1 MKRLIGEFGKP
12 DFNGV
17 NDYFNALSKSI
28 IYQQLS
34 GKAAR
39 TIYNRFIG
47 LFDNNLPQPEDV
59 IKIDIPTLRSIGIS
73 QQKSNY
79 ISGLAEYF
87 ANDGSTID
95 FESLSDIEVGDEL
108 IQIKGIGQ
116 WTVDMFLMFTL
127 YRTDILPVA
136 DLGIQKGIKILF
148 NMKDFID
155 ALESIPL
162 SDKDLANIAKCL
174 GKNLDTIRIMTYD
187 KLHDFKNLHELFSN
201 KVDSIY
207 ILLQRKDTTV
217 GHWVLLMKN
226 IYGYVY
232 FDPYS
237 FSLIESLEI
246 TENDNYLYQLLDSSD
261 SAVDENEYKLQEF
274 TQGISTCG
282 RHVCVRSLFPI
293 LTNKEYYEKVILP
306 PIENKQ
312 VKDSD
317 VLINLLTAFLSNS
330 DDVIKEFYNC
340 IDCEDSNSTNQ
351 LIGTEEESDSI
362 DMGEISLR
370 RRYYI

>member
-1 MKRLIGEFGKP
+1 MKKKILDNALEHLSQEPKMKRLIEEFGTP

-39 TIYNRFIG
+39 TIYNRFLA
-47 LFDNNLPQPEDV
+47 LFDNNNLPQPKDV

-148 NMKDFID
+148 NMK
-155 ALESIPL
+155 
-162 SDKDLANIAKCL
+162 
-174 GKNLDTIRIMTYD
+174 NLP
-187 KLHDFKNLHELFSN
+187 S
-201 KVDSIY
+201 
-207 ILLQRKDTTV
+207 
-217 GHWVLLMKN
+217 
-226 IYGYVY
+226 
-232 FDPYS
+232 
-237 FSLIESLEI
+237 
-246 TENDNYLYQLLDSSD
+246 
-261 SAVDENEYKLQEF
+261 
-274 TQGISTCG
+274 
-282 RHVCVRSLFPI
+282 
-293 LTNKEYYEKVILP
+293 KEYMIKKSKPWQPYRTVACWYLWRI
-306 PIENKQ
+306 
-312 VKDSD
+312 V
-317 VLINLLTAFLSNS
+317 
-330 DDVIKEFYNC
+330 DD
-340 IDCEDSNSTNQ
+340 
-351 LIGTEEESDSI
+351 
-362 DMGEISLR
+362 EIVW
-370 RRYYI
+370 